1 MHFISDQGLENHIVN
16 QTFQKQFYKKLGS
29 IFMLIMNR
37 LIAKADGS
45 LKATLSENT
54 KDLVKSQEKKTQFS
68 SKTKLMS

>member
-1 MHFISDQGLENHIVN
+1 
-16 QTFQKQFYKKLGS
+16 
-29 IFMLIMNR
+29 MLIMNR